1 MLRSSQVPALACL
14 HSDAECACA
23 SAAACLCA
31 EVKTGGAG
39 NKAWYNAELAA
50 TAAAT
55 SARPAS
61 SAAYRNSNGQAQGG
75 AQAQAQYRPTSARP
89 QPQQQQHQSPH
100 LQSPHSATSSASA
113 ASAGNFTQTRP
124 LQMPVSERPLPSAG
138 LRKSVP
144 YAVEHEE
151 DCICTVCSCG
161 KHACPPTPREAH
173 YDPNMTSEARQSY
186 NGVFSPAKRVGAP
199 DQYKPREGVPFE
211 GESTHKAD
219 YRNHGVLPRH
229 TGGPTRGALMD
240 TGVGKSQTP
249 FDDTTTHKSD
259 FPAHPLVAR
268 KSGGPRDGNLST
280 LGPDE
285 RDWSTEGRNA
295 YRPHPL
301 QARGSRPQE
310 GLPLSLPF
318 SGTSTHKSDFPAY
331 ANARPSI
338 PKFKFHEHIQSP
350 EDRDFSTEG
359 RTHFTPKERESCP
372 AIPVA
377 VSAKSSPGH
386 VKVEY
391 DAGSKTYR
399 RKTQLW

>member
-1 MLRSSQVPALACL
+1 MRVLCAAVLA
-14 HSDAECACA
+14 
-23 SAAACLCA
+23 A

-50 TAAAT
+50 TTAAT

-61 SAAYRNSNGQAQGG
+61 ASYRSSASQQNGGG

-89 QPQQQQHQSPH
+89 QQQQQPQ
-100 LQSPHSATSSASA
+100 LQSPLSATSA
-113 ASAGNFTQTRP
+113 ASAQGNFTQTRP
-124 LQMPVSERPLPSAG
+124 LQLPVQDRPVPSAG
-138 LRKSVP
+138 LRKSIP

-161 KHACPPTPREAH
+161 KHACPPTPRETR

-199 DQYKPREGVPFE
+199 DQYKPRENVPFE

-240 TGVGKSQTP
+240 TGVGKSQSP

-259 FPAHPLVAR
+259 FPAHPLAPR

-301 QARGSRPQE
+301 QARGSRPTE

-331 ANARPSI
+331 ANARPSV
-338 PKFKFHEHIQSP
+338 PKFKFHEHAPSP

-359 RTHFTPKERESCP
+359 RTHFTPKERETCP

-377 VSAKSSPGH
+377 VAAKSQPGH